1 MKKKLCAML
10 ASITMLTGLSGC
22 STDELA
28 YLKLNQDLFN
38 HTQLQASGSI
48 ELSLDSDALANFLAP
63 LYAIEPLLLTED
75 EPIQTPISS
84 NGLQEFTID
93 YNMNINMETLH
104 YDFDLSATHN
114 GVTYPIGTLYCT
126 QTDILMSGQSIFQLF
141 KLITTTQ
148 DIAEDSFLNDFEFL
162 NSLEWQ
168 LNQMGMISLL
178 PQVDLGEF
186 GQISITP
193 DMNMEYYKSIF
204 DFYTN
209 SFSGFSSNLLTKE
222 HDTFLMRLD
231 GTSLESFL
239 IQLLDYISNNL
250 DTVLGGFSNYVSE
263 FASMTGLPP
272 EDVSLMEAEFQSLM
286 NTSSSMQPLFEL
298 AKIEMQSFFADPS
311 TKSFLEGFS
320 YEMSATP
327 TEDQGVSTTETLS
340 FKNGEELIFKLNTKA
355 QTMPTEKEII
365 MPAVDTSF
373 ENFHG
378 SLNSI
383 LNQFNPVNAVSFTWW
398 TDDTVDTIDTIGIL
412 NTHRADIDLF
422 TDTSLV
428 PTYMEDGRLFAPL
441 RVITENLGD
450 SVSWN
455 SETQSV
461 IVTNEA
467 GNQVEIVGSIHND
480 TTFIPIRDF
489 EKLGYTVL
497 YERLDDY
504 TESATITK
512 PLS

>member
-1 MKKKLCAML
+1 MKKKLCAIL

-22 STDELA
+22 STDELT
-28 YLKLNQDLFN
+28 YLKLNQDLLN

-63 LYAIEPLLLTED
+63 LYAIEPLFFTED
-75 EPIQTPISS
+75 EPLQTPLSS

-93 YNMNINMETLH
+93 YNMNLNTETLH
-104 YDFDLSATHN
+104 YDFNLSATHN
-114 GVTYPIGTLYCT
+114 GLTYPIGTLYFT
-126 QTDILMSGQSIFQLF
+126 QQDILMSGQSMFQLF
-141 KLITTTQ
+141 QLITTTQ
-148 DIAEDSFLNDFEFL
+148 DLTESSFLNDPEFL

-186 GQISITP
+186 GQVSITP
-193 DMNMEYYKSIF
+193 DMNMEFYSSML
-204 DFYTN
+204 DFYQNT
-209 SFSGFSSNLLTKE
+209 FSGFSSNLLTKE
-222 HDTFLMRLD
+222 DDTFFLHLD
-231 GTSLESFL
+231 GASFETFV
-239 IQLLDYISNNL
+239 IQLLDYISNNFS
-250 DTVLGGFSNYVSE
+250 TVIGGFSNYIAE
-263 FASMTGLPP
+263 FSNMAGLAP

-286 NTSSSMQPLFEL
+286 NASSTMKPLFEL
-298 AKIEMQSFFADPS
+298 AKIQAQSFFADPS
-311 TKSFLEGFS
+311 MKPFIEGFS

-327 TEDQGVSTTETLS
+327 TEEQGISTTENIS
-340 FKNGEELIFKLNTKA
+340 FKNGEELIFKLNTIS
-355 QTMPTEKEII
+355 QTMPSEKEII
-365 MPAVDTSF
+365 LPAVDTSF

-378 SLNSI
+378 TINSVV
-383 LNQFNPVNAVSFTWW
+383 NQFNPVNAVSFTWW
-398 TDDTVDTIDTIGIL
+398 TGDTIGIL
-412 NTHRADIDLF
+412 NTHRTDIDMF
-422 TDTSLV
+422 TETSLV

-455 SETQSV
+455 NETQSV

-467 GNQVEIVGSIHND
+467 GNQVEIIGSIHND

-497 YERLDDY
+497 YERLNDF

-512 PLS
+512 PIS